1 MTFYVCFSVKLFI
14 PYFSYV
20 LRNEKTKVLILKIG
34 SHFKANTFSV
44 HNSLFYIC
52 ANFIQHSSIKAK
64 TAALF
69 RKPAN

>member
-1 MTFYVCFSVKLFI
+1 MFCEMKRQKFDK
-14 PYFSYV
+14 
-20 LRNEKTKVLILKIG
+20 KKIG